1 MWLPMHMDTS
11 RNLTYNKVLQGKYKN
26 IRLRSMAHNNQ
37 PDGGFNGT
45 SIEWSIECTAA
56 QRVTD
61 TSKH

>member
-1 MWLPMHMDTS
+1 MDTS

-45 SIEWSIECTAA
+45 SIEWSIECIAA
-56 QRVTD
+56 QR
-61 TSKH
+61 